1 MSIKLAQTGAKQFA
15 KGIKKAA
22 KDCPELMQ
30 SIIKNKPEA
39 LKTNGKLSTKALRKS
54 LINSDLFTPSGKMV
68 KGAQNEIK
76 EFMKEEGLSNKI
88 SLKKLIIAMFNR
100 ME

>member
-30 SIIKNKPEA
+30 SIIENKPEA
-39 LKTNGKLSTKALRKS
+39 LKTNGKLSTKVLQKS
-54 LINSDLFTPSGKMV
+54 LINSDVFTPSGKMTE
-68 KGAQNEIK
+68 GAQNELK
-76 EFMKEEGLSNKI
+76 EFMKEVGLSNKV
-88 SLKKLIIAMFNR
+88 SLKKLIIAMYKQ
-100 ME
+100 MG